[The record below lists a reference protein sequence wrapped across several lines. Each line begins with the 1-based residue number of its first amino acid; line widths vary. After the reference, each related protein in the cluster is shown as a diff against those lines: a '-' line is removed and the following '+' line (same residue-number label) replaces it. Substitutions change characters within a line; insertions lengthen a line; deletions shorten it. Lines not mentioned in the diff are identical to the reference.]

1 WVAAGAL
8 RAGWPSAFPWG
19 RLAMSQAGAPTAPWA
34 AIGGAPLLSFPLA
47 LVGSTLAWL
56 LLVSGGP
63 TRRRAV
69 AALGFAGAAGLALA
83 GGLLP
88 VDPVPAGTPTAT
100 VAAIQG
106 NVPHAQN
113 LPDLLRAT
121 TVTSNQAA
129 ATERPA
135 LPVRPGTRPSPSRL
149 RWPREP
155 TR

>member
-56 LLVSGGP
+56 LLVSRGP

-83 GGLLP
+83 GALLP
-88 VDPVPAGTPTAT
+88 ADPEPAGTPTAT
-100 VAAIQG
+100 VAALQG
-106 NVPHAQN
+106 NVPHARN
-113 LPDLLRAT
+113 LPSLLRAT
-121 TVTSNQAA
+121 TGAPHP
-129 ATERPA
+129 ATAPQRPA
-135 LPVRPGTRPSPSRL
+135 PPPP
-149 RWPREP
+149 
-155 TR
+155 